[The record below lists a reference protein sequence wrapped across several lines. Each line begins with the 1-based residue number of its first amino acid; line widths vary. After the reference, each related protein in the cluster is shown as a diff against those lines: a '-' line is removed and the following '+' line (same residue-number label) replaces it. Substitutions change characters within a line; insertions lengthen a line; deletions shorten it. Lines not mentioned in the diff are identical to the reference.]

1 MFIKSFISK
10 FLILGLIVFCFVF
23 VGNVY
28 ANDNFLVVA
37 KVNNDVI
44 TNYDLGKRYDFVT
57 KTSGIKYNTW
67 SYKKK
72 LKLQV
77 LNKLIEER
85 LYFQKADKLG
95 IEIDDKE
102 INKQI
107 EKMELSR
114 GMYMG
119 ETKDYFKRIGVSYD
133 DYKKQLESQLVFRG
147 IVEKDIKPAI
157 SVTNSEV
164 EEYIESISNNN
175 KKDKMD
181 KYVDTEYLL
190 SEIYIPSKQR
200 TKVSQEYSL
209 ASKIYDELYE
219 KYVLPKNKDVN
230 NEEVTE
236 FSGNSFVD
244 MVKNF
249 SEAPTSQSDGD
260 LGWVSSSQ
268 IDKDVLKK
276 LKNSP
281 IGYISEP
288 IYLNSKKMER
298 RGYVIY
304 QLRGRRIIN
313 NLNDE
318 QLNEVKI
325 SLMNRKLDAEVA
337 RYLAKLKSDN
347 YIQIYEG
354 NIR

>member
-10 FLILGLIVFCFVF
+10 FLILGMIVFCFF
-23 VGNVY
+23 ITRDTY

-44 TNYDLGKRYDFVT
+44 TNYDLGKRYNFVT

-85 LYFQKADKLG
+85 LYFQKADELE
-95 IEIDDKE
+95 IEIDSKE
-102 INKQI
+102 VDKQI

-114 GMYMG
+114 DMYIG
-119 ETKDYFKRIGVSYD
+119 ETKDYFKKLRVSYS

-147 IVEKDIKPAI
+147 IVEKDIKPKI

-190 SEIYIPSKQR
+190 SEIYIPSKQ
-200 TKVSQEYSL
+200 KIKISHEYSL
-209 ASKIYDELYE
+209 VNKIYDELYE
-219 KYVLPKNKDVN
+219 EYMLPKTSKKKD
-230 NEEVTE
+230 EE
-236 FSGNSFVD
+236 NSQGKTFED
-244 MVKNF
+244 MVNNF
-249 SEAPTSQSDGD
+249 SEASTSQSDGD
-260 LGWVSSSQ
+260 LGWISASQ
-268 IDKDVLKK
+268 LDKDVLKK
-276 LKNSP
+276 LKSNP

-288 IYLNSKKMER
+288 VYLNNKKLKR

-318 QLNEVKI
+318 QLGEVKI
-325 SLMNRKLDAEVA
+325 GLMNRKLDAEVT

-347 YIQIYEG
+347 YIKIYEE